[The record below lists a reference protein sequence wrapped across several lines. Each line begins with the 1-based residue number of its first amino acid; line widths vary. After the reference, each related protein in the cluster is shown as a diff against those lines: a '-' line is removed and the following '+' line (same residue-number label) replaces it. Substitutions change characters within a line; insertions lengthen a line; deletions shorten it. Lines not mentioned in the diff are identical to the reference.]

1 MSRIFLDTEKL
12 KSPNS
17 GLGQF
22 CAHLGTAIE
31 KTSKEDIGFYVDAT
45 HLTFF
50 ETKNPLL
57 WKRSHQYLGVPVQ
70 ADLWHSM
77 HQEAKYFPKDK
88 ATKILLTIHDLN
100 FLDKYTGAKRERKLK
115 KLQKIVDKAS
125 GIAYISEFTKK
136 VAEQNLELPD
146 VLQKVIYNG
155 VSVSDANPIKPE
167 FVVDS
172 KAFIF
177 SIGIIGEKKNF
188 HVLIEAMK
196 NLPDLNLYLC
206 GNATSKY
213 ADKIRT
219 LIAKH
224 DLGKR
229 VFLPGEISEAKK
241 NWMFENCKAFVFPSL
256 SEGFGLPVVEGMHF
270 GKPLVLSK
278 LTSLPEIGGKEAVYL
293 DNFLP
298 EEIASKVEFAIQ
310 SNTLEHQKAL
320 KNRASLFSWQKAA
333 EQYLEMYSVLLRK
346 TSD

>member
-12 KSPNS
+12 KRPNS

-22 CAHLGTAIE
+22 CAHLGTTIE
-31 KTSKEDIGFYVDAT
+31 KTSKEEIGFYVDEA
-45 HLTFF
+45 HLNFF
-50 ETKNPLL
+50 ETKNTVI
-57 WKRSHQYLGVPVQ
+57 WKRSHQYLGVPAKV
-70 ADLWHSM
+70 DLWHSM

-115 KLQKIVDKAS
+115 NLQKLVYKAS
-125 GIAYISEFTKK
+125 GIAYISEFTRKI
-136 VAEQNLELPD
+136 AEQNLELPD

-155 VSVSDANPIKPE
+155 VSVSDASPIKPA
-167 FVVDS
+167 FVDDS
-172 KAFIF
+172 KPFIF

-219 LIAKH
+219 LITQH
-224 DLGKR
+224 NLGKR
-229 VFLPGEISEAKK
+229 VFLPGEISEANK

-256 SEGFGLPVVEGMHF
+256 SEGFGLPVIEAMHF
-270 GKPLVLSK
+270 GKPVVLSK
-278 LTSLPEIGGKEAVYL
+278 LTSLPEIGGKEATYL

-298 EEIASKVEFAIQ
+298 EEIANKIEFAIK
-310 SNTLEHQKAL
+310 NNILEQQKAL
-320 KNRASLFSWQKAA
+320 KNRASFFSWQKAA
-333 EQYLEMYSVLLRK
+333 EQYLEMYSDLLRK

>member
-1 MSRIFLDTEKL
+1 MPRIFLDTEKL

-22 CAHLGTAIE
+22 CAHLGKAIE
-31 KTSKEDIGFYVDAT
+31 KSSKEEIGFYIDPE

-50 ETKNPLL
+50 ETKNTIL
-57 WKRSHQYLGVPVQ
+57 WKRSHKYLGIPVK
-70 ADLWHSM
+70 ADIWHSM

-100 FLDKYTGAKRERKLK
+100 FLDKYTGSKRERKLK
-115 KLQKIVDKAS
+115 NLQKLVNKAS
-125 GIAYISEFTKK
+125 GIAYISAFTKK
-136 VAEQNLELPD
+136 IAEQHLELPD

-155 VSVSDANPIKPE
+155 VSVLDANPIKPE
-167 FVVDS
+167 FVDDS
-172 KAFIF
+172 KAFLF

-229 VFLPGEISEAKK
+229 VFLPGEISEAEK
-241 NWMFENCKAFVFPSL
+241 NWMFENCKVFVFPSL
-256 SEGFGLPVVEGMHF
+256 SEGFGLPVVEAMHF
-270 GKPLVLSK
+270 GKPLILSK
-278 LTSLPEIGGKEAVYL
+278 LTSLPEIGGKEAIYL

-298 EEIASKVEFAIQ
+298 EEIASKIEFAIK
-310 SNTLEHQKAL
+310 NDTPERQKLLKDRAL
-320 KNRASLFSWQKAA
+320 FFSWQKAA
-333 EQYLEMYSVLLRK
+333 EQYLEMYSALL
-346 TSD
+346 